1 MQPNSGYNRYMSF
14 PVTFGFAQIGLLAL
28 LALAVAL
35 LVSAALAARRRGGLK
50 TILGRG
56 APGLALLLVATLLL
70 WIATLL
76 QTYLGLTG
84 EITAAH
90 VTAKPVAG
98 QSDQLDIELT
108 LFDDDGAVDT
118 RTTHRVEGNL
128 WALQAN
134 IVELH
139 PWVNALGFHSGYK
152 ITRLYGQRLDGK
164 ATHQDH
170 IMLNGSDRDF
180 FEDMN
185 TGTWYTSP
193 FVKSAY
199 GNAVIAT
206 PGEYDVLISHD
217 AIKVRATN

>member
-1 MQPNSGYNRYMSF
+1 MSF
-14 PVTFGFAQIGLLAL
+14 PVTFGLAQVVLLAL
-28 LALAVAL
+28 IALALAL
-35 LVSAALAARRRGGLK
+35 LVSAALAARHRRGPKAVL
-50 TILGRG
+50 TRG
-56 APGLALLLVATLLL
+56 APALALLLVATLLL

-90 VTAKPVAG
+90 VIAKPVAG
-98 QSDQLDIELT
+98 QSDQLDLELT
-108 LFDDDGAVDT
+108 VFDDEGAVDT
-118 RTTHRVEGNL
+118 RTTHIVEGNL
-128 WALQAN
+128 WVLQAN

-152 ITRLYGQRLDGK
+152 LTRLYGQRLDGK
-164 ATHQDH
+164 HTTQDH
-170 IMLNGSDRDF
+170 IMLNGTDQDF

-185 TGTWYTSP
+185 EGTWYTSP
-193 FVKSAY
+193 FIKSAY

-217 AIKVRATN
+217 AIKVRATS

>member
-1 MQPNSGYNRYMSF
+1 MSF
-14 PVTFGFAQIGLLAL
+14 PVTFGLAQIGLLLLIA
-28 LALAVAL
+28 LALAL
-35 LVSAALAARRRGGLK
+35 LVAAVLAARRRRGPKAIAARGL
-50 TILGRG
+50 
-56 APGLALLLVATLLL
+56 PGLALLLVAVLLL

-84 EITAAH
+84 EIKAAH
-90 VTAKPVAG
+90 VIAKPVAG
-98 QSDQLDIELT
+98 QDTQLDIELT
-108 LFDDDGAVDT
+108 LFGEDGAPET
-118 RTTHRVEGNL
+118 TSTHRVEGNL
-128 WALQAN
+128 WVLQAN

-164 ATHQDH
+164 SPTQDH
-170 IMLNGSDRDF
+170 LFLNGGDRDF

-185 TGTWYTSP
+185 SGTWYTSP

-206 PGEYDVLISHD
+206 PGEFDVLISRD
-217 AIKVRATN
+217 AIKVRQSS

>member
-1 MQPNSGYNRYMSF
+1 MSF
-14 PVTFGFAQIGLLAL
+14 PVTFGLAQVVLLAL
-28 LALAVAL
+28 IALALAL
-35 LVSAALAARRRGGLK
+35 LISAALAARHRRGPK
-50 TILGRG
+50 AVLGRG
-56 APGLALLLVATLLL
+56 APALALLLVATLLL

-90 VTAKPVAG
+90 VIAKPVAG
-98 QSDQLDIELT
+98 QSDQLDLELT
-108 LFDDDGAVDT
+108 IFGDEGEVDT

-128 WALQAN
+128 WVLQAN

-164 ATHQDH
+164 HTTQDH

-185 TGTWYTSP
+185 EGTWYTSP

-199 GNAVIAT
+199 GNAVIAP
-206 PGEYDVLISHD
+206 PGEYDVLVSHD

>member
-1 MQPNSGYNRYMSF
+1 MSF
-14 PVTFGFAQIGLLAL
+14 PVTFGLAQVVLLAL
-28 LALAVAL
+28 IALALAL
-35 LVSAALAARRRGGLK
+35 LVSAVLAARHRRGPK
-50 TILGRG
+50 AVLGRG
-56 APGLALLLVATLLL
+56 APALALLLVATLLL

-90 VTAKPVAG
+90 VVAKPVAG
-98 QSDQLDIELT
+98 QSDQLDLELT
-108 LFDDDGAVDT
+108 LFDDEGAVDT

-128 WALQAN
+128 WVLQAN

-164 ATHQDH
+164 HTTQDH

-185 TGTWYTSP
+185 EGTWYTSP

-217 AIKVRATN
+217 AIKVRATS

>member
-1 MQPNSGYNRYMSF
+1 MSF
-14 PVTFGFAQIGLLAL
+14 PVTFGLAQFGLLATI
-28 LALAVAL
+28 ALAVAL
-35 LVSAALAARRRGGLK
+35 LVSAVLAARRRRGPK
-50 TILGRG
+50 AVLGRG
-56 APGLALLLVATLLL
+56 IPALALILVATVLL

-76 QTYLGLTG
+76 QTYLGLSG

-90 VTAKPVAG
+90 VVAKSVPG
-98 QSDQLDIELT
+98 HSDQLDLDVTIYDE
-108 LFDDDGAVDT
+108 DGKEDT

-128 WALQAN
+128 WAMQAN

-152 ITRLYGQRLDGK
+152 LTRLYGQRLDGK
-164 ATHQDH
+164 PTTQTH
-170 IMLNGSDRDF
+170 IFLNGSDRDF

-185 TGTWYTSP
+185 SGTWYTSP

-206 PGEYDVLISHD
+206 PGEYDILISHD